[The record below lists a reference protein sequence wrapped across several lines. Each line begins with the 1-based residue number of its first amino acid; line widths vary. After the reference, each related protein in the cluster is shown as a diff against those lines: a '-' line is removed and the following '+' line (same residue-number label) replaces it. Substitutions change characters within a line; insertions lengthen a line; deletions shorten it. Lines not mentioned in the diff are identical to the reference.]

1 MRGLF
6 MPIINY
12 DNKYIEITK
21 SCSFSVV
28 NMMFLY
34 KIKREILR
42 DPKRRAYIRE
52 SLIYPGKYTVYAS
65 IPESYDSDGY
75 KNIYDKSE
83 IVRGF

>member
-21 SCSFSVV
+21 SYVSTKK
-28 NMMFLY
+28 NMMFLQ

-42 DPKRRAYIRE
+42 DPKRKAYIRK
-52 SLIYPGKYTVYAS
+52 SFTFPGKYTVYAS